1 MYIIFEFVLWTL
13 SSDIILHEKSYPSV
27 MMFVFTLAWILLSWW
42 WTWCFRYEE
51 THFLHIFGNYSEVCV
66 CGFNNRNDCDT
77 GMGTYL
83 CALFTSS
90 LVVGFSSY
98 CRNIIT
104 FWLNDLIFWN
114 IGIVTA
120 AYINRL
126 VDMFFTLVR
135 TVNVIRDCSIVFA
148 LSRLSGEVWKS
159 YFVNV
164 YVILILHVDSLSIN
178 WCSNCFI
185 FWFQVHI

>member
-1 MYIIFEFVLWTL
+1 M
-13 SSDIILHEKSYPSV
+13 
-27 MMFVFTLAWILLSWW
+27 
-42 WTWCFRYEE
+42 
-51 THFLHIFGNYSEVCV
+51 
-66 CGFNNRNDCDT
+66 
-77 GMGTYL
+77 
-83 CALFTSS
+83 
-90 LVVGFSSY
+90 VGFSSY

-185 FWFQVHI
+185 F